1 MKAEIL
7 TSYRSIRSRSKSQ
20 QNKRH
25 KSFRTSIKFSR
36 NENLKMKGLKITE
49 LRQKSEPR
57 KTVIFN
63 IELEISSYL

>member
-1 MKAEIL
+1 MKTEIL
-7 TSYRSIRSRSKSQ
+7 SSYKSSQ
-20 QNKRH
+20 IKIKEPTKQTH